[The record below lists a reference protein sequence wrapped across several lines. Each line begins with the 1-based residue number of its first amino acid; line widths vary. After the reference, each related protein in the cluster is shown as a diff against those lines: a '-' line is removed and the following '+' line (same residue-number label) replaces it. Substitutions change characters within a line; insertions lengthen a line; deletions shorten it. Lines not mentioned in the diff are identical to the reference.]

1 MWQDHAQAPSA
12 VVDSMYYSTNVFA
25 ARAIEKIKARAA
37 ADPLYIHLTW
47 QNVHGP
53 YTPPPEWETLQS
65 AEFLSNYCGPTSAA
79 AFPNDYRCNF
89 GSSLKVVDD
98 GMRNVTEALRATGRW
113 ERTLMVVSSDNG
125 GIGPG
130 NNHRKRSSHLVS
142 RASKKSC
149 AHSFTRLKAHA
160 LAGRDEGDGFPRG
173 WLFAAGAARNLQQRT
188 HGGGGLVCVLAVRD
202 DVMSLILTS
211 TCCVEWQTQRSVAS
225 WACLQPTRSR

>member
-79 AFPNDYRCNF
+79 AFPNDYRCAVICSNNVWLEHVSRNSRQIAPFYGSWNF
-89 GSSLKVVDD
+89 C
-98 GMRNVTEALRATGRW
+98 W
-113 ERTLMVVSSDNG
+113 
-125 GIGPG
+125 
-130 NNHRKRSSHLVS
+130 RSS
-142 RASKKSC
+142 
-149 AHSFTRLKAHA
+149 
-160 LAGRDEGDGFPRG
+160 P
-173 WLFAAGAARNLQQRT
+173 
-188 HGGGGLVCVLAVRD
+188 
-202 DVMSLILTS
+202 
-211 TCCVEWQTQRSVAS
+211 
-225 WACLQPTRSR
+225 